1 MLWTKLTIPV
11 WIIMRITRKITDS
24 SLDVFNANQSQASIM
39 QSTINHI
46 NLKFNPVCK
55 VYIYNADQF

>member
-11 WIIMRITRKITDS
+11 WIIMGFTRKITHS
-24 SLDVFNANQSQASIM
+24 SLDVLNATQSKASVI

-46 NLKFNPVCK
+46 YLKLNGV
-55 VYIYNADQF
+55 